1 MDGELMSSP
10 PTETLEYFYSF
21 RSPYSYLSAP
31 RAFMLP
37 MRFEVDLRFR
47 GVIPMV
53 MRGQSVP
60 REKGI
65 HTLRDCAWEAR
76 RLGMPFGPM
85 HDPVGEGAM
94 RCLLV
99 AAHAREQGAAR
110 EFVLGAGGAIWGR
123 AVDVASDD
131 GLRPVCE
138 HAGLQWDRCRDALG
152 DPRLLE
158 IVESDTAALGTLGHW
173 GVPVFVFRGEL
184 FWGQDRIEDLER
196 SLARAGLRRPRGSAR
211 FASEAAA
218 DRVPSGDEPAGV

>member
-1 MDGELMSSP
+1 MDCELMSSGP
-10 PTETLEYFYSF
+10 AETLEYFYSF

-37 MRFEVDLRFR
+37 MRFEIDLHFR

-60 REKGI
+60 RAKGI
-65 HTLRDCAWEAR
+65 HTLRDGAREAR

-94 RCLLV
+94 RCLLI
-99 AAHAREQGAAR
+99 AAYAREEGAVR
-110 EFVLGAGGAIWGR
+110 EFVLQAGGAIWGR
-123 AVDVASDD
+123 AADVASDD
-131 GLRPVCE
+131 GLRPICE
-138 HAGLQWDRCRDALG
+138 HSGLRWEDCERALI

-158 IVESDTAALGTLGHW
+158 IVEADTSALGALGHW

-184 FWGQDRIEDLER
+184 FWGQDRIVDLER
-196 SLARAGLRRPRGSAR
+196 SLARAGLRRRRGSAR
-211 FASEAAA
+211 FASERPP
-218 DRVPSGDEPAGV
+218 DGMPSSGDAAGR